1 MNESCASY
9 CVIYLGSD
17 EVNSGRFGFMG
28 HRFMVSNGR
37 TEGIQRSLA
46 MTGGNSQ
53 LTSVVL
59 ILITM

>member
-28 HRFMVSNGR
+28 HRFMVSDGR
-37 TEGIQRSLA
+37 RYSTVVDYDWQQFVAYI
-46 MTGGNSQ
+46 GGSN
-53 LTSVVL
+53 TNYHVN
-59 ILITM
+59 